1 MRSNPHYQRP
11 NQLKTS
17 QEQAHNTLKRI
28 FGADKVKDI
37 EEQTELTQIA
47 SEETSLLIDSYAQK
61 QLNKADIFEAK
72 AKLEANPEQAEE
84 LRQQASNIRDSWQKG
99 SAQRRFVTAIASGVL
114 GGNIHDTLQ
123 QAATN
128 TIGAEAAKAI
138 GEAADKGDINRA
150 TQLIAHAALGC
161 GLGST
166 RDGHCS
172 SGAVGAVAGELTA
185 EVVLKTRIEQLLKE
199 AQENHLSETEV
210 YARLDAIKDE
220 GADLGALA
228 GALSAYATGGDAV
241 TGGKTGQNAAHN
253 NALCGG
259 VCIAA
264 AAAIITYVTVEGDG
278 NPMAGLEHIGA
289 GEDPLS
295 KALASTTQ
303 EAVELSYEHFPEATQ
318 ATLEVLSMAGDNMDA
333 TVTYMDEKT
342 GKTVSSAWNSLDE
355 ATQNRIMGGAI
366 VVSVFLPA
374 TSVTSIKQI
383 KLADGKVGEVV
394 YDDKPSGLDGGRIEG
409 NGEGVESI
417 PSTQTAQST
426 NTPKNNTVSEDTK
439 NNVVEGETG
448 TFGELSPRSVKDGLT
463 PDHIPSFAAVKENL
477 SRSGVDVDS
486 LSNADIRALRNNT
499 NCIVVKTC
507 DHQQF
512 SRTFGG
518 RNNRTQIQADAA
530 NLHKAANADLD
541 TWEPVWRKNGW
552 SDADISRARKEVHE
566 LNRQHFEKLGIPYG
580 TD

>member
-199 AQENHLSETEV
+199 VQENHLSEAEL
-210 YARLDAIKDE
+210 YDRLDAIKDE
-220 GADLGALA
+220 GADLGAFA
-228 GALSAYATGGDAV
+228 GALSAYAAGGDAI

-278 NPMAGLEHIGA
+278 NPIEGLEHIGA

-318 ATLEVLSMAGDNMDA
+318 ATFEVLSMAGDSIDA
-333 TVTYMDEKT
+333 TVTYIDEKT
-342 GKTVSSAWNSLDE
+342 GKTVSGAWNSLDE

-374 TSVTSIKQI
+374 TSVKSIKQI
-383 KLADGKVGEVV
+383 KLADGKIGEVV
-394 YDDKPSGLDGGRIEG
+394 KGSEGIPVVRVNTQNSATRGTADYDALNNSAPNTRYELDNGSTFRTNSSGRVEEATFTPVDVKVPRDARQTQVGKEGLPDDVGGHIQACSFGGTCDRFNLFPQNKNFN
-409 NGEGVESI
+409 NGEYKKWENEIRNALKQGDDVGPVTIRFERSD
-417 PSTQTAQST
+417 PSSAR
-426 NTPKNNTVSEDTK
+426 P
-439 NNVVEGETG
+439 
-448 TFGELSPRSVKDGLT
+448 
-463 PDHIPSFAAVKENL
+463 
-477 SRSGVDVDS
+477 DS
-486 LSNADIRALRNNT
+486 LDIEYSINGKIQTREFRN
-499 NCIVVKTC
+499 
-507 DHQQF
+507 QP
-512 SRTFGG
+512 GG
-518 RNNRTQIQADAA
+518 
-530 NLHKAANADLD
+530 
-541 TWEPVWRKNGW
+541 
-552 SDADISRARKEVHE
+552 
-566 LNRQHFEKLGIPYG
+566 
-580 TD
+580 